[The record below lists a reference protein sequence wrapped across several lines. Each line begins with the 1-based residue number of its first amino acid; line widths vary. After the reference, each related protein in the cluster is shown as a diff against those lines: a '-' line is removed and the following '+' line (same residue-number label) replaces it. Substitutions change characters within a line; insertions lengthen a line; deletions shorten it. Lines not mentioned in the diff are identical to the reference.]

1 MPEGGQINSLPSAA
15 IRRTTPVMSAKT
27 AANGKV
33 FPAANGKVF
42 LKVLLTGCMLHFQM
56 ILTDNGKEFTA

>member
-33 FPAANGKVF
+33 F